1 MTSEIRQCQNCK
13 KEFMVYAEDFAF
25 YEKMQVPPPTFC
37 PDCRLE
43 RRMTFRNERILYW
56 KTCDAPGHNETIL
69 SLFSPDNP
77 QRIYDQAFWWG
88 DSWDPMVYGRN
99 YNFSRNFFEQLRDL
113 WQEVPDVALMNQRG
127 VRSEYC
133 SITEGNKDC
142 YLVIGGDF
150 NENSLYS
157 AFIFNCK
164 ECMDCYWI
172 SKSEFNYETVDCI
185 SSSRLLWSRY
195 CEGCYDSAFLF
206 NCRNCHHCFGCTNLN
221 NKSYCIFNKEY
232 SKDEYEEKVKE
243 LMPRGYRSLSKM
255 KERFRSESLKYPRR
269 FAKVIRSVNS
279 SGDDLEGAKN
289 CRRSFSVFGG
299 AEDSSYLWLIYSEVK
314 DCFDCDHSGLN
325 TERVVDSSTVYPGSG
340 IYYSRFVRSCRD
352 TLYSY
357 NCHDSSNLFGCVG
370 LRNKQYCILNKQYE
384 KEEYEKL
391 IPQIRKHMDDMPY
404 MDKGGRKY
412 GYGEFFP
419 SEISPF
425 SYNETVAAELHPL
438 SHDEAMKLGYKWR
451 ESSEKQ
457 YTVTLRSDDL
467 PDTIAEVKDSILNEV
482 ISCAHGGKCNDQCAT
497 AFKVTPAELGFYRKF
512 NLPLPHLCS
521 NCRHYERLSQR
532 NPLKLWK
539 GKCQCGGSASVN
551 GVYRNT
557 ASHVHGAEHCPN
569 EFETTYSPDRSEIVY
584 CEECYQKEVA

>member
-1 MTSEIRQCQNCK
+1 M
-13 KEFMVYAEDFAF
+13 
-25 YEKMQVPPPTFC
+25 
-37 PDCRLE
+37 
-43 RRMTFRNERILYW
+43 
-56 KTCDAPGHNETIL
+56 
-69 SLFSPDNP
+69 
-77 QRIYDQAFWWG
+77 
-88 DSWDPMVYGRN
+88 
-99 YNFSRNFFEQLRDL
+99 
-113 WQEVPDVALMNQRG
+113 
-127 VRSEYC
+127 
-133 SITEGNKDC
+133 
-142 YLVIGGDF
+142 
-150 NENSLYS
+150 
-157 AFIFNCK
+157 
-164 ECMDCYWI
+164 
-172 SKSEFNYETVDCI
+172 
-185 SSSRLLWSRY
+185 
-195 CEGCYDSAFLF
+195 
-206 NCRNCHHCFGCTNLN
+206 
-221 NKSYCIFNKEY
+221 
-232 SKDEYEEKVKE
+232 
-243 LMPRGYRSLSKM
+243 
-255 KERFRSESLKYPRR
+255 
-269 FAKVIRSVNS
+269 NS
-279 SGDDLEGAKN
+279 SGLM
-289 CRRSFSVFGG
+289 F
-299 AEDSSYLWLIYSEVK
+299 
-314 DCFDCDHSGLN
+314 
-325 TERVVDSSTVYPGSG
+325 
-340 IYYSRFVRSCRD
+340 
-352 TLYSY
+352 
-357 NCHDSSNLFGCVG
+357 SSNGIRDLRDIQYTDYCTTSSHLFGCASM
-370 LRNKQYCILNKQYE
+370 RDKQYCILNKQYE